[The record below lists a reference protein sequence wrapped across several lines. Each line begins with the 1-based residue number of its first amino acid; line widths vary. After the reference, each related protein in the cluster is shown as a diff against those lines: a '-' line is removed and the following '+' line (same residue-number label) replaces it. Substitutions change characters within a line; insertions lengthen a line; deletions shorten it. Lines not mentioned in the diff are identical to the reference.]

1 MKKFLIEGL
10 SPAYLG
16 FSLSLFGDIQCYQWE
31 FYAIIVPF
39 FLLVKLTNFNQK

>member
-1 MKKFLIEGL
+1 MKKFLIQGL

-16 FSLSLFGDIQCYQWE
+16 GSLSLFGDVHYYQWE